1 MSNMVVI
8 IKTKEYIIKKAKPI
22 SNASQV
28 YLNKKFIDSYMNLIP
43 LNNVENIDFIE
54 KCDDYF
60 QITLEINCIYR
71 KKLKLGVVGLIVI
84 CLWSLLVKIFLFLK
98 HPIKIVNFK
107 YM

>member
-71 KKLKLGVVGLIVI
+71 KKAKARGRGAYCYLPLEFAGEDILI
-84 CLWSLLVKIFLFLK
+84 FEA
-98 HPIKIVNFK
+98 P
-107 YM
+107 Y